1 MINALEIQAPTIEWV
16 PLLPLILL
24 FAGAVIGV
32 LIEAF
37 VPRGVRHALQSALAL
52 LTILGA
58 GAAVL
63 VALADFEPAKLAMD
77 AIAYDGPTLVFW
89 LLLLLF
95 GLGGVALFAERAVG
109 DGQSAF
115 AASAA
120 AVPGSP
126 LEREAVRLKREQTE
140 VFPLLLFSLLGM
152 LLFASANDLILLFVS
167 LEVFSLP
174 LYLLSAMARRRR
186 LLSQE
191 AGLKYF
197 LLGSLASGF
206 FLYGIAMLYGFSGG
220 LKLTDVAV
228 AIDSQANEGTHVLL
242 ILGLVLM
249 AVGLLFKI
257 GAVPFHAWTPD
268 VYMGAPTPV
277 TGFMAIAT
285 KTAAVAA
292 LLRVFYVALGGA
304 AWDWQPVFATVA
316 VLSMLVGAV
325 IAIWQND
332 LKRLLAYSAITH
344 AGFILVAVTGAVEA
358 GEGVFVSSVGAV
370 AFYLLTYGVATLG
383 AFGLLMSVR
392 RAGGEATLISDWKG
406 LGRSNPV
413 VAGVMTLFFLSFAGI
428 PLTAGFVGKL
438 AVFVAAFQ
446 GGYGWLVVVAIIM
459 SVVAAYFY
467 LKVIVAM
474 WFQSLDEG
482 TEVVVVSPS
491 PWVWTVVVVGAL
503 ATVILGLLPGGMLDV
518 MNGFSEFIR

>member
-1 MINALEIQAPTIEWV
+1 MINALEIQAPTVEWV
-16 PLLPLILL
+16 PLLPLIVL

-37 VPRGVRHALQSALAL
+37 VPRGVRYALQTAVTGIA
-52 LTILGA
+52 ILGA
-58 GAAVL
+58 GAAVA
-63 VALADFEPAKLAMD
+63 VALADFEPAKIAMD
-77 AIAYDGPTLVFW
+77 AISYDGPTLIFW
-89 LLLLLF
+89 LMLLLF
-95 GLGGVALFAERAVG
+95 GLGGLALFAERGVG
-109 DGQSAF
+109 EGQSAF
-115 AASAA
+115 APSAA

-126 LEREAVRLKREQTE
+126 LEREAVRLKREHTE

-152 LLFASANDLILLFVS
+152 MLFASANDFIVLFVA

-191 AGLKYF
+191 SALKYF

-206 FLYGIAMLYGFSGG
+206 FLYGIAMLYGYSGG
-220 LKLTDVAV
+220 LKLTSVAT
-228 AIDSQANEGTHVLL
+228 ALDQQADNFVLL
-242 ILGLVLM
+242 IVGLVLM

-257 GAVPFHAWTPD
+257 GAAPFHSWTPD

-304 AWDWQPVFATVA
+304 AWNWQPVMATVA

-325 IAIWQND
+325 IAIWQSD

-344 AGFILVAVTGAVEA
+344 AGFILVGVVGTVEK

-383 AFGLLMSVR
+383 AFGLLMTVR
-392 RAGGEATLISDWKG
+392 RSGGEATSLSDWNG
-406 LGRSNPV
+406 LGRTNPLT
-413 VAGVMTLFFLSFAGI
+413 AGLMTLFFLSFAGI

-446 GGYGWLVVVAIIM
+446 GGYAWLVIVAIIM

-474 WFQSLDEG
+474 WFQQPAEDSQVFVATPSL
-482 TEVVVVSPS
+482 
-491 PWVWTVVVVGAL
+491 WVWCVVVVGAL
-503 ATVILGLLPGGMLDV
+503 ATIALGLLPGGMLEI
-518 MNGFSEFIR
+518 MSNFSEFIR

>member
-1 MINALEIQAPTIEWV
+1 MINVLEILAPTVEWLQ
-16 PLLPLILL
+16 LLPLIVL
-24 FAGAVIGV
+24 FGGAVIGV

-37 VPRGVRHALQSALAL
+37 APRGTRYVLQTAVSLV
-52 LTILGA
+52 TVLGA
-58 GAAVL
+58 GAAVAVQL
-63 VALADFEPAKLAMD
+63 SGFESARLAQG
-77 AIAYDGPTLVFW
+77 AITLDGPTMLFW
-89 LLLLLF
+89 MLLLLF
-95 GLGGVALFAERAVG
+95 GLGGVALFAERAVA

-115 AASAA
+115 APSAA

-126 LEREAVRLKREQTE
+126 LEREAVRLRREHTE

-152 LLFASANDLILLFVS
+152 LLFSSANDLILLFVA

-206 FLYGIAMLYGFSGG
+206 FLYGIAMLYGYSGG
-220 LKLTDVAV
+220 LTLTGVAE
-228 AIDSQANEGTHVLL
+228 ALDAGAENHGLL
-242 ILGLVLM
+242 LLGLILM

-285 KTAAVAA
+285 KTAAVAG
-292 LLRVFYVALGGA
+292 LLRVFYVGLGGA
-304 AWDWQPVFATVA
+304 AWDWQPVFAVVA
-316 VLSMLVGAV
+316 VLSMILGAV
-325 IAIWQND
+325 IALWQTD
-332 LKRLLAYSAITH
+332 VKRLLAYSAITH
-344 AGFILVAVTGAVEA
+344 AGFILVGVVGALEA
-358 GEGVFVSSVGAV
+358 GEGILVSSVAAV

-383 AFGLLMSVR
+383 AFGLMMSVR
-392 RAGGEATLISDWKG
+392 RAGGEATAIDDWNG
-406 LGRSNPV
+406 LGRSNPL

-438 AVFVAAFQ
+438 AVFASAFQ
-446 GGYGWLVVVAIIM
+446 GGFGWLVVVAIIL
-459 SVVAAYFY
+459 SVVAAFFY
-467 LKVIVAM
+467 LKIIVAM
-474 WFQSLDEG
+474 WFRDADEESG
-482 TEVVVVSPS
+482 VTVNSPS
-491 PWVWTVVVVGAL
+491 LWVWVLVLVGAL
-503 ATVILGLLPGGMLDV
+503 ATIVLGLLPGGMLEL
-518 MNGFSEFIR
+518 MNTLSGFVR

>member
-1 MINALEIQAPTIEWV
+1 MTNVLEIQAPTVEWM
-16 PLLPLILL
+16 PLLPLLL
-24 FAGAVIGV
+24 VFGGAVVGV

-37 VPRGVRHALQSALAL
+37 APRSTRYVLQTGLSVLVL
-52 LTILGA
+52 LGA
-58 GAAVL
+58 GATVL
-63 VALADFEPAKLAMD
+63 VEMADHQPQMIAMGLLSF
-77 AIAYDGPTLVFW
+77 DGPTLVFW

-95 GLGGVALFAERAVG
+95 ALGGVALFAERGAG

-115 AASAA
+115 AASAS

-126 LEREAVRLKREQTE
+126 MEREAVRLRREHTE

-152 LLFASANDLILLFVS
+152 MLFASASELITLFVA
-167 LEVFSLP
+167 LEVMSLP

-206 FLYGIAMLYGFSGG
+206 FLYGIAMLYGYSGG
-220 LKLTDVAV
+220 LTLTAV
-228 AIDSQANEGTHVLL
+228 ADAVQSGAGNYWLLL
-242 ILGLVLM
+242 IGLVLM

-257 GAVPFHAWTPD
+257 GAVPFHSWVPD

-304 AWDWQPVFATVA
+304 AWDWQPLLAVVA
-316 VLSMLVGAV
+316 IISMTLGAV
-325 IAIWQND
+325 VALSQND

-344 AGFILVAVTGAVEA
+344 AGFILVGIVGAVEP
-358 GEGVFVSSVGAV
+358 GEGITVSSVGSV

-383 AFGLLMSVR
+383 AFGLLLTVR
-392 RAGGEATLISDWKG
+392 RAGGEANGIDAWRG

-428 PLTAGFVGKL
+428 PLTAGFAGKL
-438 AVFVAAFQ
+438 AVFSSAFQ
-446 GGYGWLVVVAIIM
+446 GGFGWLVLVAVIL
-459 SVVAAYFY
+459 SVVAAFFY
-467 LKVIVAM
+467 LKVVVAM
-474 WFQSLDEG
+474 WFQDADEDS
-482 TEVVVVSPS
+482 E
-491 PWVWTVVVVGAL
+491 TVVVTPSLWTWSVVLVGAL
-503 ATVILGLLPGGMLDV
+503 ATVVLGILPGGMIEL